1 MYTPNQ
7 ALRSYQQVGA
17 VSQVA
22 ATDDPVR
29 LVQLLLGNAVDR
41 LALARGH
48 VERGE
53 IAAKAEQL
61 SRVVAIVD
69 TLNALVD
76 LEKGGDIGRSLRDL
90 YDYVTRRL
98 TVANL
103 RNDAQALDEVAGL
116 LREIKTGWDGI
127 VAQPRP
133 AAAGAP

>member
-7 ALRSYQQVGA
+7 ALRSYRQVGA

-76 LEKGGDIGRSLRDL
+76 LEKGGDIGRNLRDL

-103 RNDAQALDEVAGL
+103 RNDAQALDEAAGL

>member
-17 VSQVA
+17 AAQVA
-22 ATDDPVR
+22 ATNDPVR
-29 LVQLLLGNAVDR
+29 LVQLLLGSAVDR

-48 VERGE
+48 LERGE

-76 LEKGGDIGRSLRDL
+76 VENGGDIGRNLRDL
-90 YDYVTRRL
+90 YDYATRRL

-103 RNDAQALDEVAGL
+103 QNDLPALDEVAHL
-116 LREIKTGWDGI
+116 LREVKAGWDGMA
-127 VAQPRP
+127 AQPRP
-133 AAAGAP
+133 AATATP

>member
-1 MYTPNQ
+1 MQTTNQ
-7 ALRSYQQVGA
+7 ALRSYQQIGA

-22 ATDDPVR
+22 ASSDPVR
-29 LVQLLLGNAVDR
+29 LVQLMLGNAVDR

-76 LEKGGDIGRSLRDL
+76 LDKGGDIGRNLRDL
-90 YDYVTRRL
+90 YDYATRRL
-98 TVANL
+98 ALANL
-103 RNDAQALDEVAGL
+103 RNDLAVLDEVAGL
-116 LREIKTGWDGI
+116 LREIRSGWDAMA
-127 VAQPRP
+127 AQPRP
-133 AAAGAP
+133 AAAGTP

>member
-76 LEKGGDIGRSLRDL
+76 LEKGGDIGRNLRDL

-98 TVANL
+98 AVANL

>member
-22 ATDDPVR
+22 ATNDPVR
-29 LVQLLLGNAVDR
+29 LVQLLLGSAVDR

-76 LEKGGDIGRSLRDL
+76 VEKGGDIGRNLRDL
-90 YDYVTRRL
+90 YDYATRRL

-103 RNDAQALDEVAGL
+103 QNDAQALDEVAGL
-116 LREIKTGWDGI
+116 LREIKAGWDGI
-127 VAQPRP
+127 AAQPRP
-133 AAAGAP
+133 AGAGTP

>member
-17 VSQVA
+17 AAQVA

-29 LVQLLLGNAVDR
+29 LVQLLLGSAIDR
-41 LALARGH
+41 LAAAHGH
-48 VERGE
+48 LQRGE
-53 IAAKAEQL
+53 IAAKAEQM

-76 LEKGGDIGRSLRDL
+76 VEKGGDIGRNLRDL
-90 YDYVTRRL
+90 YDYATRRL

-103 RNDAQALDEVAGL
+103 QNDLQALDEVAHL
-116 LREIKTGWDGI
+116 LREVKTGWDGMA
-127 VAQPRP
+127 AQPRP
-133 AAAGAP
+133 AAAVAP